1 MLTRNLLVL
10 LFCIAFSSVSS
21 QNIKP
26 TNSETATKQKV
37 AALMAKMTLDDKV
50 GEMTQLNIDVLSNG
64 QPFNLD
70 EPHQLNKE
78 KMRRILVDLRVGSI
92 LNASGHAYTV
102 EHWREIIGEIQRVAI
117 EEKSSGIPVLYGID
131 AIHGANYTLGS
142 TLFPHQI
149 TMAASWN
156 PEVAKKAA
164 RITAYEGRASWIPWN
179 FAPVL
184 DIGRDQR
191 WPRLWETFGED
202 VLLASDMGVA
212 FVQGTQ
218 GDDINNP
225 ESMAAC
231 LKHFLGY
238 SAPSTGKDRTQAL
251 IPERTLREYYVPTFQ
266 RAMDAGAATVM
277 ICSGEINGIPVH
289 ANEDILKT
297 LLRDE
302 MGFKGLAV
310 TDWEDIGYL
319 QSRHRVAKDFKDA
332 IKMAINAGIDMAMVP
347 LDTRFPILLKELVE
361 EGQVPTSRID
371 EAVERIL
378 TLKYELGLFDQPYY
392 EKHDYSKF
400 ASEEHAQVSFEAAL
414 ECLTLLKNE
423 NNSLPLSKD
432 TKILV
437 TGPTANN
444 MNCLNGGWTRTWQ
457 GNHTKW
463 DQEENKQTIL
473 EAIQTKIGA
482 ANVVYAEGSKFDE
495 AVDIDAAAAAAKN
508 VDAIILCLGEMSYTE
523 TPGDIADMNLPKVQ
537 IDLAKAVAKS
547 GKPVILVLAE
557 GRPRIIRE
565 IEPMSDAILQSY
577 LSGNE
582 GGRAIAAT
590 LFGDNNPSGKLPY
603 TYPKYAN
610 ALFNYDYKGTDLAGP
625 LGMKPQFE
633 FGYGLSYTTFKY
645 SNLKVSSKNF
655 SMNTPLE
662 IAVTVKNTGKRSGK
676 EVVQL
681 YMMDKVASITP
692 SVKRLRGYEKIELAV
707 GASQTVKF
715 KIEAEDLAFI
725 GRKNE
730 WITEAGE
737 FEINIGGQTTTVTL
751 TEK

>member
-1 MLTRNLLVL
+1 
-10 LFCIAFSSVSS
+10 
-21 QNIKP
+21 
-26 TNSETATKQKV
+26 
-37 AALMAKMTLDDKV
+37 MAKMTLADKV
-50 GEMTQLNIDVLSNG
+50 GEMTQLNIDLISNG
-64 QPFNLD
+64 QIFNLD
-70 EPHQLNKE
+70 EPHQLNPK
-78 KMRRILVDLRVGSI
+78 KLRKILVDLRVGSI
-92 LNASGHAYTV
+92 LNASGHAYTL
-102 EHWREIIGEIQRVAI
+102 EHWREIIGEIQRVAM
-117 EEKSSGIPVLYGID
+117 EEKPTGIPVLYGID

-156 PEVAKKAA
+156 PEIARTAA

-202 VLLASDMGVA
+202 VLLASDMGEA

-218 GDDINNP
+218 GNNISNP
-225 ESMAAC
+225 ERMASC
-231 LKHFLGY
+231 MKHFLGY
-238 SAPSTGKDRTQAL
+238 SGPTTGKDRTQAL
-251 IPERTLREYYVPTFQ
+251 IPERTLQEYYIPTFQ
-266 RAMDAGAATVM
+266 RAVDAGAATVM

-289 ANEDILKT
+289 ANEVILKT

-332 IKMAINAGIDMAMVP
+332 IKIAINAGIDMAMVP
-347 LDTRFPILLKELVE
+347 LDTRFPVLLKELVE
-361 EGQVPTSRID
+361 EGRVSISRID

-378 TLKYELGLFDQPYY
+378 TLKYDLGLFDQPYHA
-392 EKHDYSKF
+392 KHDYSKF
-400 ASEEHAQVSFEAAL
+400 ASEEHAQASFEAAL

-423 NNSLPLSKD
+423 DNVLPLSKD
-432 TKILV
+432 IKVLI

-457 GNHTKW
+457 GNHPKW
-463 DQEENKQTIL
+463 DKEEEKQTIL
-473 EAIQTKIGA
+473 EAIQAKIGKHK
-482 ANVVYAEGSKFDE
+482 VVYEEGTKFDE
-495 AVDIDAAAAAAKN
+495 VVNLNAAAEAAKD

-523 TPGDIADMNLPKVQ
+523 TPGDIADMNLPMAQ
-537 IDLAKAVAKS
+537 IELARAVAAS

-565 IEPMSDAILQSY
+565 VEPLSNAIVQSY

-582 GGRAIAAT
+582 GGRAIAET

-603 TYPKYAN
+603 TYPKSAN
-610 ALFNYDYKGTDLAGP
+610 YLFNYDYRGTDLAGP
-625 LGMKPQFE
+625 LGMSPQFE
-633 FGYGLSYTTFKY
+633 FGHGLSYTTFKY
-645 SNLKVSSKNF
+645 SDLKVNAKNF
-655 SMNTPLE
+655 SMNMPLE
-662 IAVTVKNTGKRSGK
+662 ISVTVKNTGNRSGK

-681 YMMDKVASITP
+681 YMTDKVASITP
-692 SVKRLRGYEKIELAV
+692 SVKRLRGYKKVELAS

-715 KIEAEDLAFI
+715 KIEAKDLAFI
-725 GRKNE
+725 GQKNE
-730 WITEAGE
+730 WTTEAGE

-751 TEK
+751 TDK